1 MSLILPHGMSNI
13 CTMSDTKGTEWLEK
27 GVKFMNEN
35 I

>member
-13 CTMSDTKGTEWLEK
+13 CTMSDTKGKEK